1 VPCTGK
7 FQYKVTSNHRREI
20 GEPASGLQVQ
30 VGDNATGPGP
40 RFSGVGD
47 RGGFGAMLESAAL
60 IGPIVPLCGG
70 ALSEYPARATASDDP
85 PCLTLT

>member
-1 VPCTGK
+1 MQVSIQG
-7 FQYKVTSNHRREI
+7 YSVVII
-20 GEPASGLQVQ
+20 GEKSGSLAFKNFQ
-30 VGDNATGPGP
+30 VGDNAKGPGP

-70 ALSEYPARATASDDP
+70 ALSEYPARATTRIR
-85 PCLTLT
+85 LVQL